1 MSLRDFA
8 VLTVVLVL
16 SSALET
22 SASEG
27 QQGAP
32 MAPLRV
38 GLYGGMGVSYV
49 NPTDIADLV
58 NSTPGTLERV
68 PEFKTGVEFYGG
80 FSIPLAEDWGV
91 KAEYAYLL
99 GSYNLTSVFGPAEY
113 TFVTHMPSVIAQ
125 YIVVAESVYNVK
137 VGFGGGYH
145 FGSLTQ
151 RFGNLE
157 DTFSGSGPGVI
168 ADLEANTALG
178 ESLFA
183 YLGVIIRWEFI
194 SELTNA
200 NGKSPSATT
209 GSSPT
214 TLNFFGI
221 GARLG
226 FSYYF

>member
-68 PEFKTGVEFYGG
+68 PE
-80 FSIPLAEDWGV
+80 
-91 KAEYAYLL
+91 
-99 GSYNLTSVFGPAEY
+99 
-113 TFVTHMPSVIAQ
+113 
-125 YIVVAESVYNVK
+125 
-137 VGFGGGYH
+137 
-145 FGSLTQ
+145 
-151 RFGNLE
+151 
-157 DTFSGSGPGVI
+157 
-168 ADLEANTALG
+168 
-178 ESLFA
+178 
-183 YLGVIIRWEFI
+183 
-194 SELTNA
+194 
-200 NGKSPSATT
+200 
-209 GSSPT
+209 
-214 TLNFFGI
+214 
-221 GARLG
+221 
-226 FSYYF
+226 